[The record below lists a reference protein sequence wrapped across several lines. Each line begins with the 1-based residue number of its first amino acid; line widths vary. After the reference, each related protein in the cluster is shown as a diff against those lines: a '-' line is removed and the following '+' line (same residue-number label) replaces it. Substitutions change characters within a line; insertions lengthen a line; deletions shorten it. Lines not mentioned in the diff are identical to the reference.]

1 MGELFQE
8 IQFFYINS
16 SKFRDLILTFRKR
29 TSSSCFLFTLK
40 LIHKKQ
46 KKITLILFVLSWSV
60 VFTHQDQFEIH
71 PNKERFKENWIVDQ
85 ENVTSLI
92 AKHCPSPRSPDFR
105 PSWTVIGKEIIL
117 EKKVEKKNF
126 FIQIFNVHYQFFTII
141 YSYLPSFT
149 LIFKLSFSLSQHYWD
164 MG

>member
-1 MGELFQE
+1 M
-8 IQFFYINS
+8 
-16 SKFRDLILTFRKR
+16 
-29 TSSSCFLFTLK
+29 
-40 LIHKKQ
+40 
-46 KKITLILFVLSWSV
+46 FVLSWSV
-60 VFTHQDQFEIH
+60 VCTHQDQFEIH

-126 FIQIFNVHYQFFTII
+126 LFKFSMSTINF
-141 YSYLPSFT
+141 LLSFT
-149 LIFKLSFSLSQHYWD
+149 LIYPLLLSYSNCRFHYPNTIEIWDSLYFTICSILVFNFFFNQRTYPISKYQMHVTWCFKYLNRKW
-164 MG
+164 